1 MYIIYY
7 IYIIDYIYIIGEK
20 IFINFPISPKQN
32 PLLIFVNDVCVSLK
46 FRKTEILKYIFI

>member
-1 MYIIYY
+1 MYIIY
-7 IYIIDYIYIIGEK
+7 YIYIIGEK

-46 FRKTEILKYIFI
+46 FRKNEILKYIFI